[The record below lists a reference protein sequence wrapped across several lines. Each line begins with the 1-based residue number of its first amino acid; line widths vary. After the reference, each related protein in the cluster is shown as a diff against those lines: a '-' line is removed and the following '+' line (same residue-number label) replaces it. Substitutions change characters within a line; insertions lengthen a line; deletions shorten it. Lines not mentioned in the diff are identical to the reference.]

1 MADLPFDRLDPAPPF
16 TYIGIDVFGPWTV
29 STRRTRGGQ
38 ANSKRWALLLT
49 CLVVRAVHIEILEEM
64 TSSCFINALR
74 RFCAIRGEVKII
86 RSDCGTNFIGSVKDL
101 NINIISVE
109 DRPIKQYLNE
119 KGINWI
125 FNTPHSFHM
134 GGIWERMIGVARRIL
149 DAILLDVKQL
159 THGMLA
165 TLFAE
170 VSSIINARPLLPIS
184 YDPEVPFPLTPA
196 TILTLKTDHTVR
208 SFHLEDFS
216 SKDLFKKQWKG
227 IQHLANQFWYRWK
240 SEFLPSLQSRKKWQQ
255 DRKNVQEGDVV
266 LMCDKSLHRNEWPVG
281 IIIKTHTSDDNR
293 VRKVDVRLGKDRKTF
308 TRPVNELIVLLPN

>member
-1 MADLPFDRLDPAPPF
+1 MGNADLSISEANPIIVPKGHIAVLLVGHFHERIFHQGRQFTENEIRKAGFWLLGGRRVVTSYIFKCVRCRQLRGRQEFQKMADLPFDRLDPAPPF
-16 TYIGIDVFGPWTV
+16 TYIGIDVFGPWTI
-29 STRRTRGGQ
+29 STRRTRGRQ
-38 ANSKRWALLLT
+38 ANSKRLALLLT

-86 RSDCGTNFIGSVKDL
+86 HSDCGTNFIGSVKDL

-125 FNTPHSFHM
+125 FSTPHSSHM
-134 GGIWERMIGVARRIL
+134 GGIWERMIGVVSRIL
-149 DAILLDVKQL
+149 DTILLDVKQL
-159 THGMLA
+159 THVMLS

-196 TILTLKTDHTVR
+196 TILTMKTD
-208 SFHLEDFS
+208 
-216 SKDLFKKQWKG
+216 LF
-227 IQHLANQFWYRWK
+227 I
-240 SEFLPSLQSRKKWQQ
+240 
-255 DRKNVQEGDVV
+255 
-266 LMCDKSLHRNEWPVG
+266 
-281 IIIKTHTSDDNR
+281 
-293 VRKVDVRLGKDRKTF
+293 
-308 TRPVNELIVLLPN
+308 